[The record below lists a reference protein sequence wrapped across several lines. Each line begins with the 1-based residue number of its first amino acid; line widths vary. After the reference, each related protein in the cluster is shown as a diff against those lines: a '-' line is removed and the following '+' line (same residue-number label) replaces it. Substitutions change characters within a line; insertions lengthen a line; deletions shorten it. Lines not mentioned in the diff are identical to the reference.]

1 VLHHRVR
8 RWVRFHVAG
17 VDKKTYEMAGNS
29 PANVPGSYKDPGFG
43 WMAGFMAAISF
54 SGLLSLIPLRKVL
67 VIDYK
72 LTYPSGTATAI
83 LINGFHSK
91 QGDKNAKYGF
101 HHPHLS
107 SLMFIFRLPLVQSSL
122 DE

>member
-1 VLHHRVR
+1 M
-8 RWVRFHVAG
+8 
-17 VDKKTYEMAGNS
+17 DKKTYEQAGNS
-29 PANVPGSYKDPGFG
+29 AANLLGSYKNPGFG

-91 QGDKNAKYGF
+91 QGDKNSKYEF
-101 HHPHLS
+101 YHPPVGS
-107 SLMFIFRLPLVQSSL
+107 SIPY
-122 DE
+122 E

>member
-1 VLHHRVR
+1 MFTNLTE
-8 RWVRFHVAG
+8 F
-17 VDKKTYEMAGNS
+17 
-29 PANVPGSYKDPGFG
+29 F
-43 WMAGFMAAISF
+43 F
-54 SGLLSLIPLRKVL
+54 GLLGEFCSSVVSLNFTWRLQVL